1 MGTQKAPLDFD
12 NSKEYHN
19 KVDKLILFACL
30 LALLAG
36 VLVEAFQ

>member
-1 MGTQKAPLDFD
+1 MKTPKVPLDFD

-19 KVDKLILFACL
+19 KVDKMILIGCL

-36 VLVEAFQ
+36 VLMEAFQ

>member
-1 MGTQKAPLDFD
+1 MKAPKDFD

-19 KVDKLILFACL
+19 KVDRLILLGCL